1 MQENTDTQFKKNKH
15 KTIDT
20 MNGKFNKDIEIL
32 KKKQIL
38 EQKTTIDK
46 IKKKCEW
53 ELQKQNRRKNFWT
66 GGQDFWN
73 DPDGNK

>member
-46 IKKKCEW
+46 IKKKMWMRASKTE
-53 ELQKQNRRKNFWT
+53 
-66 GGQDFWN
+66 
-73 DPDGNK
+73 